1 MNCDSARAE
10 LSAALDGELSQSL
23 AGPLAEHLTD
33 CVDCQNWRD
42 AAHLLT
48 RRVRL
53 TPARPIPDLTPQILD
68 AVLADR
74 AAHRRPDR
82 TRRLARVGLVAAAL
96 AQFVIVLP
104 SLILGDAGVGIPP
117 HASRELG
124 AFNLALAV
132 GFAAAALRPA
142 RARGMLPL
150 VGVATVALVV
160 LAFIDTAHGQTTLL
174 AELPH
179 VITVAGWL
187 LLHRLARADPDSS
200 NGPDSTGQHADD
212 GGWWGGWR
220 RPFLGVS
227 RLWAGIT
234 TAIRFPAAA
243 RAAVTAKAR
252 PPAAVVPVQIPDD
265 SGPTTIA
272 A

>member
-1 MNCDSARAE
+1 MNCDGARAE
-10 LSAALDGELSQSL
+10 LSAALDGELSQPL
-23 AGPLAEHLTD
+23 AGPLAEHLTG

-53 TPARPIPDLTPQILD
+53 TVVRPIPDLTPRILD

-82 TRRLARVGLVAAAL
+82 NRRLARAGLVAAAF

-104 SLILGDAGVGIPP
+104 ALFLGNAGVGVPP

-150 VGVATVALVV
+150 VGVATAVLVL
-160 LAFIDTAHGQTTLL
+160 LAFIDAAHGQTTLP

-179 VITVAGWL
+179 MIAVAGWL
-187 LLHRLARADPDSS
+187 LLHRLARADRDNS
-200 NGPDSTGQHADD
+200 NGPDPTGRYAN
-212 GGWWGGWR
+212 GRGWWGGWR
-220 RPFLGVS
+220 RPFIGVS
-227 RLWAGIT
+227 RLWAGKLT
-234 TAIRFPAAA
+234 GSLRAA
-243 RAAVTAKAR
+243 RN
-252 PPAAVVPVQIPDD
+252 
-265 SGPTTIA
+265 
-272 A
+272 